1 MHSAALFRL
10 FLTGSLILR
19 TAIFSFSQSL
29 DDVTVNS
36 PAANTTLT
44 EWIGQLETNNAVR
57 FFYRPEWTDSVSI
70 NDSFRELQLT
80 EALSRVVRDT
90 KISFNTYQNY
100 YIVLISTKAVVSNRT
115 NVDPDNRRMII
126 GDSLLAD
133 GQTTATVSGY
143 IRDGSTGQG
152 VAGVT
157 IFSQEI
163 GQGTSTNVNGYYTF
177 SLPVGDHDWE
187 VKSVGYETETRK
199 LRVISDGS
207 FSVDLFEETARLE
220 EITIT
225 EQAADNNVS
234 GAQMSANRM
243 DIQRVQKMPA
253 FLGEVDIINAIEMLP
268 GVSVAGEGAAG
279 FNVRGGDVGQNLIL
293 LDGIPIYNPSHLF
306 GFFSAFNA
314 DLIRDATL
322 YKGGIPAR
330 YGGRIASVLDI
341 TTREGNLRKLRVS
354 GGIGVVASRLTAEI
368 PIVKEKSSLIIGGRA
383 SYSDWILN
391 RLQDITLRQS
401 EASFYDANLK
411 WNYRLNEAHKI
422 GVTGYLSND
431 EFNLANDAAYQY
443 QNAGGAFHWDYLIS
457 PKWLSALRITQS
469 RYSYQITDLQDS
481 ISASEIDAWFD
492 QSGGHWNLNF
502 FPNEEHE
509 ISGGLEVSRF
519 QFSPGDLQP
528 TGDFSLIVPRQLQE
542 EQAWE
547 FSGYIS
553 DVYQINPFLTLTA
566 GLRYNYYRY
575 VGPRE
580 VFNYADDRPRS
591 PGSITGTTEYA
602 EGETIATYQGWEPR
616 MALRIG
622 LNARSSI
629 KVSYNRL
636 RQNTHLISNTASIT
650 PTDIRKLSDQF
661 LPPQIGDQYAI
672 GFFRNVFNN
681 AIEASVEVYYKDIL
695 NLVEYRDGATLLMN
709 EQLEADLLSGTG
721 RAYGAEL
728 LVSKNIGRLT
738 GWLAY
743 TYARTLRRV
752 DSNLT
757 ENRVNRGEW
766 YPSYFDKPHDF
777 TVVGNYQFTRRVRLG
792 VNFTFSSGRPITLPE
807 STYRI
812 GRFDIADYSDR
823 NEYRIPPYHRL
834 DISFSVDGNLKKNKK
849 WDSSWTFAI
858 YNLYGRNNPYSIF
871 FQDDRA
877 GRLSAYRL
885 AILGRPF
892 PSITYNFKF

>member
-1 MHSAALFRL
+1 MHSAALFRF

-19 TAIFSFSQSL
+19 TAVFSLSQSL
-29 DDVTVNS
+29 EDVTVNS
-36 PAANTTLT
+36 PVANTTLT
-44 EWIGQLETNNAVR
+44 EWISQLEANNSVQ
-57 FFYRPEWTDSVSI
+57 FFYRPEWTDSVFI
-70 NDSFRELQLT
+70 NDSFRDLLLT

-100 YIVLISTKAVVSNRT
+100 YIVLLSTEATVNSRSSA
-115 NVDPDNRRMII
+115 DLDNRRLII

-133 GQTTATVSGY
+133 GSTTATVTGY

-152 VAGVT
+152 VAGATV
-157 IFSQEI
+157 FSQAS

-199 LRVISDGS
+199 LRVVSDGS

-314 DLIRDATL
+314 DVLRDATL

-341 TTREGNLRKLRVS
+341 TTKEGNLRKLQVS

-391 RLQDITLRQS
+391 RVQDITLRQS

-411 WNYRLNEAHKI
+411 WTYRLNEAHKI
-422 GVTGYLSND
+422 GIIGYLSND
-431 EFNLANDAAYQY
+431 KFNLANDAVYQY

-481 ISASEIDAWFD
+481 ISASEIDSWFD
-492 QSGGHWNLNF
+492 QTGGQWNLNF

-509 ISGGLEVSRF
+509 ISGGLEVSRY

-528 TGDFSLIVPRQLQE
+528 TGDFSLIAPRQLQE

-547 FSGYIS
+547 LSGYIS

-580 VFNYADDRPRS
+580 VFDYAEDRPRS
-591 PGSITGTTEYA
+591 PGSITGTTTYA
-602 EGETIATYQGWEPR
+602 ESETIATYHGWEPR
-616 MALRIG
+616 AALRIG

-629 KVSYNRL
+629 KLSYNRL

-650 PTDIRKLSDQF
+650 PTDIWKLSDQY

-672 GFFRNVFNN
+672 GFFRNIFNN

-728 LVSKNIGRLT
+728 LISKNIGRLT

-752 DSNLT
+752 DSNFA
-757 ENRVNRGEW
+757 EERVNRGEW

-777 TVVGNYQFTRRVRLG
+777 TVIGNYQFTRRVRLG
-792 VNFTFSSGRPITLPE
+792 VNFTFSSGRPVTLPE

-871 FQDDRA
+871 FQNDQA
-877 GRLSAYRL
+877 GRLNAYRL